1 MSLALAQ
8 LLPEFDMPARA
19 RVVPDAMPQPKRER
33 EKRNDPDPALIEA
46 IREEARAEGRMEAE
60 RELGRKHASE
70 LADMEAEHARAMA
83 AREIQILKNVA
94 EALPAAITERADG
107 LAARLSDEVARI
119 LTPLVEDRLR
129 QKMVEAL
136 ADEIRAALD
145 MEAAE
150 KISVSGPAIW
160 LDVVRTSLAEKAESV
175 TFTEAER
182 ADIEVVIDETRLRS
196 RFDALEQSF
205 GEDAT

>member
-19 RVVPDAMPQPKRER
+19 RAIPDAVPQAPREV
-33 EKRNDPDPALIEA
+33 EKRRDPDPSLIEA

-60 RELGRKHASE
+60 RELAMKHATE

-83 AREIQILKNVA
+83 AREVELLKTVA
-94 EALPAAITERADG
+94 EAFPAAIAERADG

-119 LTPLVEDRLR
+119 LEPLVEDQLR
-129 QKMVEAL
+129 RNMVEAL
-136 ADEIRAALD
+136 AAEIRDALD

-150 KISVSGPAIW
+150 RISVTGPAIW
-160 LDVVRTSLAEKAESV
+160 LDLVQAVLAEKAGSV
-175 TFTEAER
+175 TFTEAAR
-182 ADIEVVIDETRLRS
+182 ADVEVVIDETRLRS
-196 RFDALEQSF
+196 RFDALAQTF
-205 GEDAT
+205 GKEAP